1 MCVTIRSSVRRSEG
15 MSVGRSVAVGL
26 VTVAAAIAV
35 VLVPGLSGTARH
47 RAHDDSL
54 RLALLS
60 ATAADADA
68 SSRAVIGA
76 PPGTRD
82 MTRFPPGAPAD
93 ARLAKRPS
101 SPTFAV
107 PSIAGVAGWGFEA
120 DLRADPSNA
129 NRLYISSPDSGG
141 SDTSWIWRSL
151 DGGSTWKWVP
161 AAAPLNGKV
170 TTCPGGGDTELAVDP
185 AGRVYFNDLSLAN
198 FSVARSDDQGRT
210 FPACNPA
217 AVPDGGVDRQ
227 WYATDGDPTAGGAL
241 YLANDE
247 VGSGAVQCGSTTANN
262 VLVMYRSPVSGVAG
276 STAGLQFGP
285 PNRITA
291 TGSCD
296 EGIMGNDEVSPVAT
310 RTGQLVGGHST
321 TLTTATRHVY
331 VIHDDGSLSKILIA
345 RCFPVGFGAAITNVS
360 DPSGLNCVDLPVANL
375 GDSSTV
381 RTAGNFPSLAIDRA
395 GNLYAVW
402 EQAAISTTGTT
413 TVAGNTSLMYAYSTN
428 EGTTWSKPIQVP
440 TPGLANNVFAWA
452 AAGDD
457 GRVDI
462 AWYGTAATVD
472 PAGGPQ
478 ACPNGGPDAVAGPW
492 SLYFTQTTTG
502 HGRTVTFAAPIL
514 ASEHPIR
521 RGGIQTIIGNQCG
534 GSTNLGLN
542 GTTRTLGDFLQLR
555 IGSLGQALISYG
567 DSNNLD
573 GNLMGSHAMFVR
585 QIGGPGV
592 FTKAQPA
599 GSAGANGSVTD
610 PGGDATYDAV
620 GQSSASMP
628 NLDILASSLSEPPAS
643 SCHPA
648 SAACVRVTTKVANLS
663 TAAPAAPDTDTDL
676 VWLTQWLS
684 PASPSCTS
692 AASTCA
698 NGGANFAVY
707 AESSQGGAI
716 SCWVGQNA
724 LAQNVDGVQ
733 LTYPGTTQITAPG
746 ACAATPGANG
756 TITIDVPLSAV
767 ALDPGVAPFST
778 SFYSVTASTMTLPE
792 PANTVPSLGGVG
804 GVPFNLIDDAASY
817 DLTP

>member
-1 MCVTIRSSVRRSEG
+1 VRRSKEIG
-15 MSVGRSVAVGL
+15 VGRSLAVAI
-26 VTVAAAIAV
+26 VTAAAAIAV
-35 VLVPGLSGTARH
+35 VFMPGVSETARGPSD
-47 RAHDDSL
+47 ADSL
-54 RLALLS
+54 RLALLR
-60 ATAADADA
+60 ATAGDVDAA
-68 SSRAVIGA
+68 RGAQGAVPTGRRGVTRFQ
-76 PPGTRD
+76 PGTP
-82 MTRFPPGAPAD
+82 TE
-93 ARLAKRPS
+93 ARLAKRPAS
-101 SPTFAV
+101 RTFAV
-107 PSIAGVAGWGFEA
+107 PSLAGIAGWGFEA
-120 DLRADPSNA
+120 DLRPDPSNA

-185 AGRVYFNDLSLAN
+185 AGRLYFNDLSLAN

-227 WYATDGDPTAGGAL
+227 WYATDGDPTAGGSL

-247 VGSGAVQCGSTTANN
+247 VGSGAVQCGNTQVNN
-262 VLVMYRSPVSGVAG
+262 VLVMYRSPAAAG
-276 STAGLQFGP
+276 ATAGLQFGP
-285 PNRITA
+285 ADKITQP
-291 TGSCD
+291 GSCD

-310 RTGQLVGGHST
+310 RTGQIVGGHAT
-321 TLTTATRHVY
+321 MLTTAVRHVY

-345 RCFPVGFGAAITNVS
+345 RCFPVAFGAPVTNVS
-360 DPSGLNCVDLPVANL
+360 DPSGLNCIDLPVANL
-375 GDSSTV
+375 GAGV
-381 RTAGNFPSLAIDRA
+381 RTGGNFPSLAIDRS

-402 EQAAISTTGTT
+402 ERAPFTGSGSS
-413 TVAGNTSLMYAYSTN
+413 TVAGNTSLMYAYSTD
-428 EGTTWSKPIQVP
+428 EGSTWSKPIQVP
-440 TPGLANNVFAWA
+440 TPGLANNVFAWV

-462 AWYGTAATVD
+462 AWYGTAASVD

-478 ACPNGGPDAVAGPW
+478 QCLNGGPDAVAGPW
-492 SLYFTQTTTG
+492 GLYFTQTTTG
-502 HGRTVTFAAPIL
+502 HGRTVTFTVPVL

-534 GSTNLGLN
+534 GSGNLGLN

-573 GNLMGSHAMFVR
+573 GNLMGSHAMFVQ
-585 QIGGPGV
+585 QIGGSGV
-592 FTKAQPA
+592 FAKTQPQ
-599 GSAGANGSVTD
+599 GTTVANGTVADST
-610 PGGDATYDAV
+610 GDATFDAL

-628 NLDILASSLSEPPAS
+628 NLDILASTLSEPAAS

-648 SAACVRVTTKVANLS
+648 GAPCLRAVMKLANLS
-663 TAAPAAPDTDTDL
+663 VNAPAAPDTDTDL

-684 PASPSCTS
+684 PASASCTS
-692 AASTCA
+692 TASTCA

-707 AESSQGGAI
+707 AESSQGGAV
-716 SCWVGQNA
+716 SCYLGQNA
-724 LAQNVDGVQ
+724 LEQNGDGVQ

-746 ACAATPGANG
+746 ACVVTAGPNG

-767 ALDPGVAPFST
+767 ALDPGVAPYST
-778 SFYSVTASTMTLPE
+778 TFYSVTASTMTLPE

-804 GVPFNLIDDAASY
+804 GVPFNLVDDAASY